1 MLKRL
6 FIFFSLICA
15 ACNGP
20 RSADLS
26 AGETRC
32 TVRIIASFDRAPD
45 AALLE
50 SLSRASGAELALL
63 NEMPAGL
70 YLLELAASGPDDAC
84 SRALE
89 RLRSD
94 ERVRSA
100 DVDERRRIAEE

>member
-1 MLKRL
+1 MLKHL
-6 FIFFSLICA
+6 FISFSFVCA

-20 RSADLS
+20 RSADVS
-26 AGETRC
+26 ADEARC
-32 TVRIIASFDRAPD
+32 TVRIIASFEGTPD

-50 SLSRASGAELALL
+50 SLSRASGAQLTLL

-70 YLLELAASGPDDAC
+70 YLLELAANGPDEAC

-89 RLRSD
+89 RLQSD

-100 DVDERRRIAEE
+100 DMDERRRIAD